1 MDWPAGQAIARSA
14 TNTARGGFRE
24 LGMTHGDGAASGQ
37 PGAAGAAP
45 GAAGGAGAASR
56 PEGGSR
62 PLDQLLSA
70 VARGDEPAY
79 ESVYDLTSGWVLG
92 VASRVL
98 PDPAPADEVLQE

>member
-70 VARGDEPAY
+70 VARGDERAS
-79 ESVYDLTSGWVLG
+79 ESVYALTPPSCPP
-92 VASRVL
+92 APSPVL
-98 PDPAPADEVLQE
+98 PA